1 MGRNLAVPSWKS
13 YSYSAAAPTQY
24 AVSRDPYRNSLI
36 KDPALLA
43 NRPLLQSD
51 RFITKPD
58 PNQPAPISQFPAPE
72 PYHVSNG
79 QVNPAIEV
87 SIRKVAPP
95 QIASL
100 QPATDHKNFPID
112 SNFYAAK
119 AFKFPIAVT
128 SAIKAVRDQ
137 RSPNA
142 AAALAYMKTVNS
154 QDICARSTQLYL
166 ETILEGGTVDEAN
179 SAATKIYIDDYNN
192 GLSAAAAGSACEAS
206 DIAWRKA
213 EAEGKDPVIHSAIA
227 FMENWPGMSEG
238 NPCAISGRDYVNAI
252 IEGASHTQANFLA
265 TKSFADAIKNLAA
278 QGKELRDPACAAAT
292 KAFYNALPSKPSP
305 PNAAAMIAFIDKAYD
320 GFSFQYDP
328 VCWRSTEAF
337 FDSYAAGND
346 ELQSNRKA
354 ARVFLDEFAK
364 GGAGIPADSPCA
376 ASTRAYYENIPN
388 PPSPANKAAMEA
400 FMDKMI
406 ADGPRE
412 PDPACALSTVAY
424 WDAYEAGATETD
436 ANLAAAEGFFK
447 AFREGLHIPANS
459 PCVAAT
465 KAYFNNVENK
475 PSPPNAAAMIAF
487 IDAMVA
493 QGNKRVY
500 DSACTDSTLAFWKSF
515 KDGDDELTANFK
527 ANLAFIET
535 YKKGAKAPPESPCLI
550 STIAYSKAIKNL
562 PSPPNNAAMLAF
574 MEEAIISN
582 MNEVDPVCLEAT
594 EAYYRAY
601 LDGEGEVKSNEIA
614 GVAFLDAVA
623 NSPDFDPG
631 SPCGISA
638 KAYMANVDTE
648 VKELLDGRS
657 Y

>member
-13 YSYSAAAPTQY
+13 YSYSAAAPSQY
-24 AVSRDPYRNSLI
+24 SLSRDPYRNSLI

-119 AFKFPIAVT
+119 AFKFPIA
-128 SAIKAVRDQ
+128 
-137 RSPNA
+137 
-142 AAALAYMKTVNS
+142 AAALAYMKVVNS

-166 ETILEGGTVDEAN
+166 ETILQGGTVDQAN
-179 SAATKIYIDDYNN
+179 AAATKIYIDDYNN
-192 GLSAAAAGSACEAS
+192 GLSVVPGSACDAS

-213 EAEGKDPVIHSAIA
+213 EAEGKDPVVFSAIA
-227 FMENWPGMSEG
+227 FMENWPGMKEG

-252 IEGASHTQANFLA
+252 VEGASHTQANLIA
-265 TKSFADAIKNLAA
+265 TKSFADAIKSLAA
-278 QGKELRDPACAAAT
+278 LGKELRDPACAAAT
-292 KAFYNALPSKPSP
+292 KAYFNALPSKPSP
-305 PNAAAMIAFIDKAYD
+305 PRAASMIAFLDKAFD
-320 GFSFQYDP
+320 GFSFDFDP
-328 VCWRSTEAF
+328 VCWRAAETY

-346 ELQSNRKA
+346 ELQSNRRA
-354 ARVFLDEFAK
+354 ARVFLDEFDK
-364 GGAGIPADSPCA
+364 GGSGIPADSPCA
-376 ASTRAYYENIPN
+376 AAARAYYKNIPN

-406 ADGPRE
+406 TDGRRE
-412 PDPACALSTVAY
+412 PDPACSLSTIAY
-424 WDAYEAGATETD
+424 WDAYESGATETD

-465 KAYFNNVENK
+465 KAYFNNIDNK
-475 PSPPNAAAMIAF
+475 PSTPNAAAMIAF

-500 DSACTDSTLAFWKSF
+500 DPVCMESTLAFWDSYRS
-515 KDGDDELTANFK
+515 GDDELTANFK
-527 ANLAFIET
+527 ANLAFIKE
-535 YKKGAKAPPESPCLI
+535 YKKGAKVPANSPCLI

-574 MEEAIISN
+574 MEEAILSN
-582 MNEVDPVCLEAT
+582 MDRVDPVCFAAS
-594 EAYYRAY
+594 EAYFEAY
-601 LDGEGEVKSNEIA
+601 VA
-614 GVAFLDAVA
+614 G
-623 NSPDFDPG
+623 S
-631 SPCGISA
+631 
-638 KAYMANVDTE
+638 
-648 VKELLDGRS
+648 
-657 Y
+657 